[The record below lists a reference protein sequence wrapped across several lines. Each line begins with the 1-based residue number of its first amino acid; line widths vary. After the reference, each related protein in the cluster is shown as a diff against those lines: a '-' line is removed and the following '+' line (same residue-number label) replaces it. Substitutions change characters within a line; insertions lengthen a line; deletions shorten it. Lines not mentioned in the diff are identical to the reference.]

1 MKKLF
6 LFIFFILTLT
16 SCASKQEEY
25 PTIQDKLS
33 NMQSYKT
40 DAEITYISNKGNTT
54 YNATIYAKNDERYRI
69 EVNSPEDYRGNIIMY
84 DGKLV
89 WQYNPHLQ
97 DNKISANPPDKAS
110 RREIILFSFL
120 KNYAK
125 SMETTVATANVD
137 KAKTTVLEAK
147 LPSSTKL
154 LNSEKLFVDNE
165 TMLPVKLVIYDSD
178 NNEKIVVNFSNFEYN
193 QKIEDDVFKL
203 QKTTD

>member
-1 MKKLF
+1 MKKLI
-6 LFIFFILTLT
+6 LFILFIITFT
-16 SCASKQEEY
+16 SCSPKEEKY

-40 DAEITYISNKGNTT
+40 DAEITYISNKGSTS
-54 YNATIYAKNDERYRI
+54 YNAVIYAKNDERYRI
-69 EVNSPEDYRGNIIMY
+69 EVNSPEDYKGNIIMY

-110 RREIILFSFL
+110 RREIILFSFI

-125 SMETTVATANVD
+125 SMETTVASANVD
-137 KAKTTVLEAK
+137 NTKTTVLEAK
-147 LPSSTKL
+147 IPSSTKL
-154 LNSEKLFVDNE
+154 LSSEKLFVDNE
-165 TMLPVKLVIYDSD
+165 TALPVKLVIYDSD

-193 QKIEDDVFKL
+193 QKIEDDVFKI
-203 QKTTD
+203 